1 MGSADE
7 KTAGW
12 IEAALAEY
20 EAHRAEVL
28 AESQGQQQTLALGAT
43 AVGILAAGG
52 FNVWDERLLATI
64 AFLGA
69 APLLSVLV
77 LIQWAGRAY
86 GMMRVGVYLE
96 RLETALRNAHPSAP
110 APILTWE
117 KTIAAARPEQ
127 WWKPHAGWNDFGAV
141 AVFALLAGG
150 SIGLGAYRAWEGY
163 ETLTTIVAAIQ
174 VGILLLFTGTLAF
187 NVATVRQRARDDFE
201 SP

>member
-1 MGSADE
+1 MQ
-7 KTAGW
+7 TRR
-12 IEAALAEY
+12 ALAGSRLRSRSTRRTGLRCFL
-20 EAHRAEVL
+20 RA
-28 AESQGQQQTLALGAT
+28 QGQQQTLALGAT

-52 FNVWDERLLATI
+52 FNVWDDRLLATI

-69 APLLSVLV
+69 VPLLSVLV

-86 GMMRVGVYLE
+86 AMMRVGAYLE
-96 RLETALRNAHPSAP
+96 LLEAALRNAYPSAP

-117 KTIAAARPEQ
+117 KTIAGARPEQ

-150 SIGLGAYRAWEGY
+150 SIGLGAYRAWDDY

-174 VGILLLFTGTLAF
+174 AGILLVFTGTLAV
-187 NVATVRQRARDDFE
+187 NVATVRQRARDDF
-201 SP
+201 PPP